1 MNRGNY
7 SIEMMCKVL
16 KVSRSCYYR
25 WFIGNIS
32 KRDFENIRLTQVIK
46 QVFSES
52 KGTYGSPRITANLK
66 RQGYLVSKPRVAKL
80 MRKSGLRSKT
90 KKKYR
95 VTTDSNHG
103 YSISKNHLSRNFKP
117 KELNETW
124 VSDITYI
131 KTGQGWLYLT
141 TVIDLFDR
149 QVSGWALS
157 KSLFAKE
164 TIIPAWNMALSKR
177 SIDKPLIFHSDRGV
191 QYASKEFRKQLKA
204 NCLIVQSMSRKGNC
218 WDNAVAESF
227 FKTLKSELIYHED
240 YKMIEE
246 AKTAV
251 FEYIETWYNNRRLH
265 SSLNY
270 KTPKEVELEFMNIKN
285 AA

>member
-1 MNRGNY
+1 
-7 SIEMMCKVL
+7 
-16 KVSRSCYYR
+16 
-25 WFIGNIS
+25 
-32 KRDFENIRLTQVIK
+32 VIK

-149 QVSGWALS
+149 QVIGWALS